1 MKRAMTAADRLFWRM
16 AVGAMERL
24 ANSPC
29 HRQAGKQGPRRPTAN
44 NPRGERGPVSR
55 LGTCGEGRNLDSR
68 LSSRIGQPGL
78 MQTLAIRGLFE
89 THEHFVAWLD
99 DFNRGG
105 GQERIKAPNL
115 DGYWFYL
122 ADAKI
127 NAGRILREL
136 RGNPDPLEQY
146 QREKRN

>member
-1 MKRAMTAADRLFWRM
+1 
-16 AVGAMERL
+16 
-24 ANSPC
+24 
-29 HRQAGKQGPRRPTAN
+29 
-44 NPRGERGPVSR
+44 
-55 LGTCGEGRNLDSR
+55 
-68 LSSRIGQPGL
+68 

-89 THEHFVAWLD
+89 TREHFVAWLD
-99 DFNRGG
+99 DFDRGG
-105 GQERIKAPNL
+105 RQERIKASGL

-146 QREKRN
+146 QREKARSKGAAA